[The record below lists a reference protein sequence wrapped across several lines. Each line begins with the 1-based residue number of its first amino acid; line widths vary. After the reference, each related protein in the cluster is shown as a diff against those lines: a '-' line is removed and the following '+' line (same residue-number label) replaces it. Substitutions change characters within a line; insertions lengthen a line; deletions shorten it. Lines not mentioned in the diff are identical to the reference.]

1 MRNTYTPTT
10 PGSSPKK
17 SFLTSDLYFTRQGI
31 DGLNGVY
38 KVNWHL
44 WEPCQF
50 LMKVNRRAKCATSN
64 AQGLDNGDSVQN
76 DAFGL
81 EHTKNGKIGRA
92 INRKL
97 SQMNSYDAARVSS
110 NNIHTF
116 LVNVSPISQYHTLLC
131 PSVNLCLP
139 QVVTEDSLKLAIEV
153 KFLAQ
158 DRRHL
163 EWIPNLFDTFTNK
176 TSELTDYVKSKGNA
190 ISNFYVEKV
199 KKRIVSYLGV
209 KNSRSLQPIDEDEP
223 TRVKRRF
230 DEYITTSQ
238 ANSLELFDSIAPATV
253 KYECTDNDPSIH
265 MTTPQ
270 LIALHG
276 YNSESHTVVTDD
288 GYILTVHR
296 IPYSKYAL
304 NTSSPKKTVL
314 LHHGLLGSSAD
325 WVIPGPGKGLAYVLS
340 DAGYDVW
347 MANVRGNTY
356 SRAHISYSIDSF
368 AFWNF
373 TFHEVSQH
381 DLPAVIDHVMKTK
394 GWDVKINYIG
404 HSMGTTVLFALLS
417 TKTQYNHVLRAG
429 YALAPV
435 AFMTEVKSPI
445 RLLAKYAD
453 NIVYLLKLL
462 GQNEFLPQNAV
473 LRWLSKH
480 ACEINHYEE
489 AICENSMFVL
499 CGHDEKQF
507 NKTLMPIILGH
518 VPAGASTRTLV
529 HYAQEIRNA
538 GRFQQFDYGAAG
550 NMRQYGSLVPPEYP
564 LHNITLPIALFGSEN
579 DWLASD
585 VDVTNLY
592 TKLANP
598 IEHYI
603 VPLKEF
609 NHIDFLWA
617 IDAPKLVYAKL
628 LQLLEEGV
636 EKIQKEGRKNINI
649 EEIQP
654 GNMKVWS
661 DPFDRKK
668 TQSE

>member
-1 MRNTYTPTT
+1 MKLPVLLVFTIAVIQC
-10 PGSSPKK
+10 
-17 SFLTSDLYFTRQGI
+17 SD
-31 DGLNGVY
+31 
-38 KVNWHL
+38 
-44 WEPCQF
+44 
-50 LMKVNRRAKCATSN
+50 S
-64 AQGLDNGDSVQN
+64 
-76 DAFGL
+76 
-81 EHTKNGKIGRA
+81 
-92 INRKL
+92 
-97 SQMNSYDAARVSS
+97 
-110 NNIHTF
+110 
-116 LVNVSPISQYHTLLC
+116 
-131 PSVNLCLP
+131 
-139 QVVTEDSLKLAIEV
+139 
-153 KFLAQ
+153 
-158 DRRHL
+158 RHL
-163 EWIPNLFDTFTNK
+163 EWIPNLFDSFTNK
-176 TSELTDYVKSKGNA
+176 TSELTDYVRSKGNA

-209 KNSRSLQPIDEDEP
+209 KNGRSLPTIDEDEP
-223 TRVKRRF
+223 MRAKRKF
-230 DEYITTSQ
+230 DEYITSSQ
-238 ANSLELFDSIAPATV
+238 ANSRELFDSIASETV
-253 KYECTDNDPSIH
+253 EYECKDDDPTIH

-296 IPYSKYAL
+296 IPYSRYAL

-356 SRAHISYSIDSF
+356 SRAHISYSVDSF

-381 DLPAVIDHVMKTK
+381 DLPAVIDHMMKIK

-453 NIVYLLKLL
+453 NIEYLLKLL

-489 AICENSMFVL
+489 VICENSMFVL

-550 NMRQYGSLVPPEYP
+550 NMRQYGSIIPPEYP
-564 LHNITLPIALFGSEN
+564 LHNITLPIALLGSEN

-617 IDAPKLVYAKL
+617 IDAPKLVYVKL

-636 EKIQKEGRKNINI
+636 DQKLDNAILTN
-649 EEIQP
+649 
-654 GNMKVWS
+654 NL
-661 DPFDRKK
+661 D
-668 TQSE
+668 